1 MYTNNYKT
9 PTRHFIAMVDNSNP
23 ESPYTVTR
31 VVSQIQDSLKQ
42 FGGRFA
48 EAANFSVP
56 DSTLGQSEYD
66 FSYKVFPEDLATDYN
81 GHYMIININVPVSI
95 TGDSRSAYTG
105 TRYQTLLKDEYS
117 KVDVLR
123 FNKASMA
130 GLPPEAVATP
140 AFSLPRFTR
149 RIKES
154 IALYMPTG
162 LVYNTQ
168 NKYDEVSLT
177 ALGGKLGSVGITAIG
192 AFAREALGRGLA
204 GSLAKGA
211 ANVLTR
217 NGQLIGTIS
226 QVAGYPINPR
236 VEVLYSSTDLRQ
248 FRFEVLL
255 APRSEKESQSI
266 EAIIRTLRFHA
277 APELDPKTAGFTF
290 VPPAEF
296 DITFYNK
303 GVENTKIP
311 RINTCVLQTIEVDY
325 APAGFYSTFT
335 NGHPVAARMTLG
347 FTEVEPLHKTRVLQ
361 GF

>member
-1 MYTNNYKT
+1 MT
-9 PTRHFIAMVDNSNP
+9 DP
-23 ESPYTVTR
+23 ESPYSVRNITR
-31 VVSQIQDSLKQ
+31 QIGDTFASV
-42 FGGRFA
+42 GGR
-48 EAANFSVP
+48 AAQVLNVSVP
-56 DSTLGQSEYD
+56 DSTLDQSEYD
-66 FSYKVFPEDLATDYN
+66 FEYKVFPEDLATDYN
-81 GHYMIININVPVSI
+81 SHYMIININVPVSI
-95 TGDSRSAYTG
+95 TGASRSAYSG
-105 TRYQTLLKDEYS
+105 TRYQNMLDGEYS

-123 FNKASMA
+123 FNRTSMS
-130 GLPPEAVATP
+130 GLPANALAAP
-140 AFSLPRFTR
+140 ALTLPRFTR

-177 ALGGKLGSVGITAIG
+177 ALGGKLGPVGITAIG
-192 AFAREALGRGLA
+192 AYAREAQSKGVV
-204 GSLAKGA
+204 GSLARGA
-211 ANVLTR
+211 ANIVTGS
-217 NGQLIGTIS
+217 GQVAGTVA
-226 QVAGYPINPR
+226 QLAGYPINPR

-255 APRSEKESQSI
+255 APRNEKESQSI
-266 EAIIRTLRFHA
+266 EAIVRTLRFHA

-290 VPPAEF
+290 IPPAEF

-325 APAGFYSTFT
+325 APAGFYSTFS

-347 FTEVEPLHKTRVLQ
+347 FTEVEPLHRARILQ